1 MKLCPLVHHPFLVC
15 HSERSEES
23 AIVVKSFLENDDRKL
38 QNVQECD
45 ATEVEE
51 NINAGL

>member
-23 AIVVKSFLENDDRKL
+23 AIVVKSFLENDDRI
-38 QNVQECD
+38 
-45 ATEVEE
+45 TERTRVRR
-51 NINAGL
+51 NRS